1 MNREIVLR
9 EWVRATTT
17 LRAAQLLLRERYHDD
32 AVSRAYY
39 VILHAAK
46 AALLV
51 HDIAAESHASVR
63 RLFGKHLILSGGVEP
78 EWSKYLGGSLDDRLA
93 ADYDIGTSFSSDEAE
108 RQCQSATEFVERIR
122 RYLVESGFTDADL
135 GGEGENG

>member
-9 EWVRATTT
+9 EWGRVTTT
-17 LRAAQLLLRERYHDD
+17 LRAVQLLVREGYHDD

-46 AALLV
+46 AALAV

-63 RLFGKHLILSGGVEP
+63 RLFGKHLILSGAIET
-78 EWSKYLGGSLDDRLA
+78 EWSRYLGGSLDDRLA
-93 ADYDIGTSFSSDEAE
+93 ADYDVGTSFSSDEAQ
-108 RQCQSATEFVERIR
+108 RQCRSATEFAERIQ
-122 RYLVESGFTDADL
+122 RYLAENGFTDADL
-135 GGEGENG
+135 GSEGRNG

>member
-1 MNREIVLR
+1 VNRDIVLR

-17 LRAAQLLLRERYHDD
+17 LRAAQLLLREGYHDD

-51 HDIAAESHASVR
+51 NDIAAESHNSVR
-63 RLFGKHLILSGGVEP
+63 RLFGRHLILSNAIEP

-93 ADYDIGTSFSSDEAE
+93 ADYDIGTSFTSDEAE
-108 RQCQSATEFVERIR
+108 RQCRSAMEFVGRIR
-122 RYLVESGFTDADL
+122 RYLVDNGFADADL
-135 GGEGENG
+135 GSEGGDG

>member
-122 RYLVESGFTDADL
+122 RYLVESGFADADL
-135 GGEGENG
+135 GGEGGNG

>member
-1 MNREIVLR
+1 MREG
-9 EWVRATTT
+9 
-17 LRAAQLLLRERYHDD
+17 YHDD

-63 RLFGKHLILSGGVEP
+63 RLFGRHLILFGAIEP

-93 ADYDIGTSFSSDEAE
+93 ADYDIGTSFTDDEAE
-108 RQCQSATEFVERIR
+108 RQCRSAAEFVGRMQ
-122 RYLVESGFTDADL
+122 RYLVEYGFADADL
-135 GGEGENG
+135 GSESGDG

>member
-17 LRAAQLLLRERYHDD
+17 LRAAQLLVRERYHDD

-51 HDIAAESHASVR
+51 HDISSESHASVR
-63 RLFGKHLILSGGVEP
+63 RLFGKHLILSGGIEP

-108 RQCQSATEFVERIR
+108 RQCRSATEFVERIR

-135 GGEGENG
+135 GGEGGNG

>member
-9 EWVRATTT
+9 ERVRATTT
-17 LRAAQLLLRERYHDD
+17 LRAAQLLVRERYHDD

-63 RLFGKHLILSGGVEP
+63 RLFGKHLILSGGIEP

-108 RQCQSATEFVERIR
+108 RQCRSATEFVERIR

-135 GGEGENG
+135 GGEGGNG

>member
-1 MNREIVLR
+1 M
-9 EWVRATTT
+9 RATTT
-17 LRAAQLLLRERYHDD
+17 LRAPELLVREGYHDD

-51 HDIAAESHASVR
+51 HDIAAESHGSVR
-63 RLFGKHLILSGGVEP
+63 RLFGKHLILSGGIEP

-108 RQCQSATEFVERIR
+108 GQCRSATEFVERIR
-122 RYLVESGFTDADL
+122 RYLVESGLTDADL
-135 GGEGENG
+135 AREVGDG